1 LTAIF
6 KDSELLCK
14 LYSVKKPA
22 SYLPL
27 ELNLRAPR
35 FSERE
40 VRIVLT
46 YPDLYEVG
54 SSHIGGKILYHVI
67 NNLTDF
73 ALMHRAYLPR
83 PDMQSFMK
91 REGIPLYTIEE
102 QRPVKDYDLWGFSFS
117 SELTYTNALKVL
129 ELAGLRIRRE
139 ERDGFPIVFAGGPCV
154 YNPIP
159 LSPFVDLFVI
169 GDGEEI
175 VVQLAEL
182 MRRIKREGGTKED
195 FLREARKITGVW
207 IPAFGKYPVKKA
219 VFTGIGLKD
228 YYPTSL
234 PVPVV
239 ETAQDRIAV
248 EVARGCLRGCRFCQ
262 AGYIY
267 RPYRERNE
275 KLVEELIKETFKNT
289 GYEEA
294 SLSALSVSDHSR
306 FNVLVPEVMELCY
319 KEMISLSL
327 PSMRVK
333 GFNPEL
339 ASQIMQVKKTG
350 FTLAPEVGS
359 DRLRKIIN
367 KDLTNED
374 LFKAV
379 EGLFKRGWNRLK
391 LYFMVG
397 LPFELQEDI
406 DALVNMLWTVYKIGR
421 KYKGKKHL
429 AAGISIFVPK
439 PFTPFQWEA
448 FAKEDEVR
456 EKISFIKKKAPK
468 VFILRFHDYRQS
480 LIEAILTRG
489 DESVGRLIETA
500 YREGCQL
507 DGWDEYFNWE
517 GWLRAFEKSGVDLEK
532 ALGRKELD
540 EKLPWDFIKGVV
552 TKTFLIRELEKA
564 KKGEWTPD
572 CRIVG
577 CHACG
582 SCTPQQ
588 IKELKEHPIPE
599 KIEFKVPPRPKREFP
614 LKRKV
619 ALIFEKRGYAKY
631 LSLLD
636 LNRAFTRAFRR
647 FGVPLRYSQGFNP
660 HPKINV
666 LLGLPVGV
674 EGLGEIV
681 EVELSEK
688 EFDFERFIVESK
700 SFLPE
705 GLRFKRYYEL
715 GLKETLLSK
724 IDEIT
729 YRIKPFGEFSFD
741 FLEEKVLK
749 NRKGKEVLLKEW
761 VKSWEFDGEVL
772 RVVLN
777 VKGGNILNIQDILFW
792 MGLDLG
798 TAEVLREELLKSEQ
812 ADTDKRSY
820 ERSQDCRP

>member
-1 LTAIF
+1 MTVIF
-6 KDSELLCK
+6 RDRELLSK

-54 SSHIGGKILYHVI
+54 SSHIGGKILYHVV

-73 ALMHRAYLPR
+73 ALIHRAYLPR
-83 PDMQSFMK
+83 PDMQSFME

-102 QRPVKDYDLWGFSFS
+102 QRPVKDYDLWGLSFS
-117 SELTYTNALKVL
+117 SELTYTNALRVL

-139 ERDGFPIVFAGGPCV
+139 EREGFPVVFAGGPCV
-154 YNPIP
+154 YNPVP
-159 LSPFVDLFVI
+159 LAPFIDLFVI
-169 GDGEEI
+169 GDGEEVI
-175 VVQLAEL
+175 VQLAEL
-182 MRRIKREGGTKED
+182 MRKLKREGGTKED
-195 FLREARKITGVW
+195 FLREAREIGGVW
-207 IPAFGKYPVKKA
+207 VPSFGKYPVKKA
-219 VFTGIGLKD
+219 VFTGLGVKD

-248 EVARGCLRGCRFCQ
+248 EAARGCLRGCRFCQ
-262 AGYIY
+262 AGYVY
-267 RPYRERNE
+267 RPYRERDE
-275 KLVEELIKETFKNT
+275 RLVRRLVEETFRNT

-306 FNVLVPEVMELCY
+306 FNVLVPEVMEFCY
-319 KEMISLSL
+319 REMISLSL

-339 ASQIMQVKKTG
+339 ASQVMQVKKTG

-359 DRLRKIIN
+359 DRLRRIIN

-379 EGLFKRGWNRLK
+379 EGLFERGWNRLK

-397 LPFELQEDI
+397 LPFELWEDV
-406 DALVNMLWTVYKIGR
+406 DALVNMLWTVYRIGR
-421 KYKGKKHL
+421 KYRGRKHL

-448 FAKEDEVR
+448 FAEEGEVKEKV
-456 EKISFIKKKAPK
+456 SYIKRRAPK
-468 VFILRFHDYRQS
+468 AFTLRFHDYRQS

-489 DESVGRLIETA
+489 DESVSRLIEVA

-507 DGWDEYFNWE
+507 DGWEEYFNWK
-517 GWLRAFEKSGVDLEK
+517 GWQKAFEKSGIDLEK
-532 ALGRKELD
+532 VLGRRELD
-540 EKLPWDFIKGVV
+540 EELPWDFIRGVV
-552 TKTFLIRELEKA
+552 TKEFLLRELERA
-564 KKGEWTPD
+564 KGEEWTPD

-582 SCTPQQ
+582 SCTPEQ
-588 IKELKEHPIPE
+588 IRELKEHPIPE
-599 KIEFKVPPRPKREFP
+599 RIEFKVPPRPKREFP

-619 ALIFEKRGYAKY
+619 ALIFEKTGYAKY

-636 LNRAFTRAFRR
+636 LSRAFTRTFRK

-660 HPKINV
+660 HPKMNI

-674 EGLGEIV
+674 EGLGEVV
-681 EVELSEK
+681 EVELSEE
-688 EFDFERFIVESK
+688 EFDFEKFIEESEA
-700 SFLPE
+700 FLPQ
-705 GLRFKRYYEL
+705 GLRFKEYREL
-715 GLKETLLSK
+715 GLKESSLSK
-724 IDEIT
+724 VREVA
-729 YRIKPFGEFSFD
+729 YRIRPYGEFTFS
-741 FLEEKVLK
+741 FLEE
-749 NRKGKEVLLKEW
+749 EVLRDRRGREVVLKEW
-761 VKSWEFDGEVL
+761 LKGWELDGDSL

-798 TAEVLREELLKSEQ
+798 TAEVVREELLKNEQ
-812 ADTDKRSY
+812 ADTNKRPH
-820 ERSQDCRP
+820 ERS